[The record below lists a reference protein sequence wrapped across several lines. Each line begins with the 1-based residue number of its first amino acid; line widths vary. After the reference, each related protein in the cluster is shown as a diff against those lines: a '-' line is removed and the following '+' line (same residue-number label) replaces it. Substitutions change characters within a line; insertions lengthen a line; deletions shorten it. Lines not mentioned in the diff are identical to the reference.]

1 MCLERPVT
9 SLIVMD
15 QKGDN
20 SQTQLMDDGRI
31 VNPVFGIDK
40 DEFFLPWWKKLVLS
54 LTRWWRK

>member
-1 MCLERPVT
+1 MT

-20 SQTQLMDDGRI
+20 SQAQLMDDGRI

-40 DEFFLPWWKKLVLS
+40 DAFFLPWWKKLVLS